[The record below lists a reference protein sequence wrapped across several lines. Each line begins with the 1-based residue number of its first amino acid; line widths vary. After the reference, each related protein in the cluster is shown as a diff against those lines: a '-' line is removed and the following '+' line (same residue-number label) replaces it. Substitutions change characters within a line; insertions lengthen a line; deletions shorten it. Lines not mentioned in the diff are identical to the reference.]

1 MKELI
6 ITAALAIVLA
16 GCTKEDKSSNQPPS
30 DPCAALVA
38 NCTGNQNYLK
48 MVSDGYDTLAVELL
62 KRGDFGSVTVVGS
75 KRILIV
81 GNCMAFDVTLGNSY
95 YFRIQGIKGSGGQ
108 HAMVILPI
116 DNVKSCQVHE
126 FSYY

>member
-1 MKELI
+1 MKKLI
-6 ITAALAIVLA
+6 IIAALAIVLA
-16 GCTKEDKSSNQPPS
+16 GCKKEDKASNQPPS

-48 MVSDGYDTLAVELL
+48 MVSDGYDTLAVELF
-62 KRGDFGSVTVVGS
+62 KRGDFGSITPVGS

-81 GNCMAFDVTLGNSY
+81 GSCMAFDVALGNSY
-95 YFRIQGIKGSGGQ
+95 FFRIQGIKGSGQ
-108 HAMVILPI
+108 HPMVVLPI

>member
-1 MKELI
+1 MKQLI

-16 GCTKEDKSSNQPPS
+16 GCKKEDNPSNQPPS

-48 MVSDGYDTLAVELL
+48 MVSDSYDTLAVELL
-62 KRGDFGSVTVVGS
+62 KRGDFGSITPVGS

-81 GNCMAFDVTLGNSY
+81 GSCMAFDVALGNSY
-95 YFRIQGIKGSGGQ
+95 FFRIQGIKGSGQ
-108 HAMVILPI
+108 HAMVVLPI

>member
-1 MKELI
+1 MKKLI
-6 ITAALAIVLA
+6 ITAALAIVMA
-16 GCTKEDKSSNQPPS
+16 SCTKEDKQSNQPPT

-48 MVSDGYDTLAVELL
+48 MVSDGYDTLVVELL
-62 KRGDFGSVTVVGS
+62 KRGDFGSVTVVGD

-81 GNCMAFDVTLGNSY
+81 GNCMAFDVKLNDSY
-95 YFRIQGIKGSGGQ
+95 YFRIQGIKGSGQ
-108 HAMVILPI
+108 HPTIVLPI
-116 DNVKSCQVHE
+116 DNVESCQVHK

>member
-1 MKELI
+1 MKKLI

-16 GCTKEDKSSNQPPS
+16 GCKKEDNQPPT
-30 DPCAALVA
+30 DPCDALVA

-62 KRGDFGSVTVVGS
+62 KRGDFGSFTPVGG

-81 GNCMAFDVTLGNSY
+81 GSCMAFDVIISDSY
-95 YFRIQGIKGSGGQ
+95 FFRIQGIKGSGGQ